1 MTAIPQ
7 YMIYFLGPF
16 MLAWLIG
23 RKRLNVGYKPFFVG
37 ALFFL
42 LSQIA
47 VGIVAGMG
55 AAIAL
60 MTSLPLI
67 ATITAAVAAGVCE
80 EGCRYIAFKQMAKRQ
95 IETNRRTGVMY
106 AIGHS
111 GLESWMVGGLFLIA
125 VLSLSQFPEMMDAE
139 TTAAITE
146 MSSIPMGE
154 TIYGAFERL
163 IGGLAIHT
171 AFTLVVVMAIL
182 RSDRRY
188 LYLAM
193 LWHAVHDIIFMS
205 PQVSGYLASSMTA
218 RVSVILAMLVI
229 YCLAIW
235 KLWAAVKE

>member
-7 YMIYFLGPF
+7 HLIYFLGPF
-16 MLAWLIG
+16 VLAWLIG
-23 RKRLNVGYKPFFVG
+23 RKRLNVGYMPFFIG

-42 LSQIA
+42 LSQIV
-47 VGIVAGMG
+47 VGIVAGTG

-60 MTSLPLI
+60 LTSLPLI
-67 ATITAAVAAGVCE
+67 ATITGAVAAGVCE
-80 EGCRYIAFKQMAKRQ
+80 EGCRYMAFKQMAKRK

-111 GLESWMVGGLFLIA
+111 GLESWMVGGVFLVSA
-125 VLSLSQFPEMMDAE
+125 LALSQFPDLLDANMLGML
-139 TTAAITE
+139 TE
-146 MSSIPMGE
+146 MGNIPMGE

-171 AFTLVVVMAIL
+171 AFTLVVVMAIV
-182 RSDRRY
+182 RSDRRF

-229 YCLAIW
+229 YSLAIG
-235 KLWAAVKE
+235 KLWSAVKE